1 MRGDGAPARRAARI
15 AFAVGALLAFVGFV
29 ALGTWQVER
38 RAWKLDLIERV
49 AQRVHAPA
57 ADAPGPERWAS
68 VTAASDEYRHVQVAG
83 VFTAD
88 APAFVQAV
96 TDLGPGFWVL
106 APLRLGDG
114 SLVMINRGFVTEAQ
128 RKSLAAVG
136 ASSSTPPVTVTG
148 LLRIS
153 EPGGGFLRHNDAAAD
168 RWFSRDVAAIATARG
183 LRKVAPYFIDA
194 DAASSA
200 GNKPE
205 SIATAAPIGGLT
217 VITFHNNHLVY
228 AITWYTLAAMVAGAA
243 FYSLAP
249 LGRGLGVRGRGPR

>member
-1 MRGDGAPARRAARI
+1 MRGDGAPARRAARVAI
-15 AFAVGALLAFVGFV
+15 VLGALLAFVGFI

-49 AQRVHAPA
+49 EKRVHAPA
-57 ADAPGPERWAS
+57 VAAPGPDRWAQ

-83 VFTAD
+83 VFATD

-106 APLRLGDG
+106 SPLRLGDG
-114 SLVMINRGFVTEAQ
+114 SVVMINRGFVNEAQ
-128 RKSLAAVG
+128 RKSIAAIG
-136 ASSSTPPVTVTG
+136 ATSSTPPVTVTG

-168 RWFSRDVAAIATARG
+168 RWFSRDVAAIASARR
-183 LRKVAPYFIDA
+183 LRNVAPYFIDA
-194 DAASSA
+194 EASRTSIEAAVS
-200 GNKPE
+200 
-205 SIATAAPIGGLT
+205 APIGGLT

-228 AITWYTLAAMVAGAA
+228 AITWYTLAAMVAAA
-243 FYSLAP
+243 FIHARRRP
-249 LGRGLGVRGRGPR
+249 IP